1 MKKYLA
7 GLAAVSVAGAAA
19 PAMGTVQAETPGQTA
34 QQPAAQTTKAAPKS
48 DTKYT
53 VNADVLRVRTG
64 PSTNSDV
71 SSRVY
76 EGQTLNVIGQENGWY
91 KISYN
96 GKVGYVS
103 GEFVNTGTSNN
114 GSQSQG
120 NTTVQPA
127 SGNYTVNVSSL
138 RVRTGPSTS
147 HTQLGAVHKGQ
158 VVQVTGEVQDW
169 FKINYGGQNAYVS
182 KDYVTK
188 GGSDTNAGQDNQQQN
203 NNNVTVQTG
212 GTYVVDATSLRVR
225 TGPATYQGIIGGV
238 LKGQTLNVI
247 GAENGWF
254 KVKHNGNT
262 GYVSSE
268 FVKFVKGG
276 TSTSNPSTNNNNN
289 TSTQGSGEYYINVS
303 SLNVRGG
310 AGMDYG
316 IIGSLPQG
324 QKVQVLAD
332 EYGWSKISY
341 NGRTGY
347 IGTRFLSKTPVSG
360 GQENTSAQKPAEN
373 NNNNT
378 SAQGSGAYYVNA
390 SALNVRGGAGT
401 NYGVIGALPQGQ
413 KVQVLADESG
423 WSKVN
428 YNGRTGYV
436 GTRFLSKTP
445 VSGGQ
450 ENTSA
455 QKPGENN
462 TSNNSRDTSSLLS
475 YAQSMEGVPYV
486 WGGTS
491 ANGVD
496 CSGYIYHVY
505 HKFGYSI
512 SRQSVAGYWSSFQ
525 HTSNPQ
531 PGDLIYF
538 KDTYKSGPSHIG
550 IYLGGGSF
558 IQAGDKG
565 VKVASLN
572 NSYWS
577 SHFLGYSKPY

>member
-7 GLAAVSVAGAAA
+7 GLAAVSVAGAAV
-19 PAMGTVQAETPGQTA
+19 PAMGTAQAAPPDQNA
-34 QQPAAQTTKAAPKS
+34 QQPATQTAQAAPKS
-48 DTKYT
+48 NAKFT
-53 VNADVLRVRTG
+53 VNADVLHVRTG
-64 PSTNSDV
+64 PSTSYDIA
-71 SSRVY
+71 SRVY

-96 GKVGYVS
+96 GKIGYVS
-103 GEFVNTGTSNN
+103 GEFVNTG
-114 GSQSQG
+114 SQSQG
-120 NTTVQPA
+120 NSTVKEA

-147 HTQLGAVHKGQ
+147 HTQLGSIHKGQ
-158 VVQVTGEVQDW
+158 VVQVIGEVQDW

-188 GGSDTNAGQDNQQQN
+188 GGSNTNVVQN

-212 GTYVVDATSLRVR
+212 GTYVVNATSLRVR
-225 TGPATYQGIIGGV
+225 TGPATYHSIIGGV
-238 LKGQTLNVI
+238 LNGQTLNVI

-276 TSTSNPSTNNNNN
+276 TSTSNPPANNNG
-289 TSTQGSGEYYINVS
+289 TSSQGSGEYYVNVS
-303 SLNVRGG
+303 ALNVRGG
-310 AGMDYG
+310 AGMNYDV
-316 IIGSLPQG
+316 IGALPQG

-332 EYGWSKISY
+332 EYGWSKINY
-341 NGRTGY
+341 NGRTSY
-347 IGTRFLSKTPVSG
+347 VGTRFLSKTPVNG
-360 GQENTSAQKPAEN
+360 AQNNKPADN
-373 NNNNT
+373 NNNNGT
-378 SAQGSGAYYVNA
+378 SSQGSGEYYVNA
-390 SALNVRGGAGT
+390 SALNVRGGAGMD
-401 NYGVIGALPQGQ
+401 YSVIGALPQGQ
-413 KVQVLADESG
+413 KVQVLANEYG
-423 WSKVN
+423 WSKIN

-436 GTRFLSKTP
+436 GTRFLSKTL
-445 VSGGQ
+445 VNG
-450 ENTSA
+450 A
-455 QKPGENN
+455 QSNKPSDNNNNNN
-462 TSNNSRDTSSLLS
+462 TSNNSRDTSSLLA

-505 HKFGYSI
+505 KKFGYSI

-538 KDTYKSGPSHIG
+538 KNTYKSGPSHMG
-550 IYLGGGSF
+550 IYLGGGRF
-558 IQAGDKG
+558 IQAGDNG
-565 VKVASLN
+565 VKVASLS